1 MRGVAV
7 FVAYV
12 AMSCPHDTLYTLYSI
27 LYTLYSIQYNANECA
42 KSVRVKCKRK
52 KFLKQQN
59 HGKLEKSV
67 GDHLF
72 E

>member
-1 MRGVAV
+1 MRGVVV

-12 AMSCPHDTLYTLYSI
+12 AMSCPHDT